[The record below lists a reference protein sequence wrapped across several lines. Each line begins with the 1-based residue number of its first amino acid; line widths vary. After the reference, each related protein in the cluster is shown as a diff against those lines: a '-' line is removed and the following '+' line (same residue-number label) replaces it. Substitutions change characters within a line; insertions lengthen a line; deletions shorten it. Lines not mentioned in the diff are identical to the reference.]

1 MDSAPGLRVR
11 SGQRR
16 RQAPQLRLR
25 VSQVPYF
32 PRSFGRAARSP
43 RGLREWGP
51 LFACIDVGLAIRSD
65 STVALSVLDKEA
77 SSSPALNSLAAEISL
92 LLESYKIGQVTLQHI
107 PGKLNKLADFLS
119 RPKCRGDWPTELAE
133 VKTAKPKRL
142 GQDDFRLGTPGSHDA
157 SAPSPADMSCAR
169 TNISKLAIRGRI
181 LLHMFF
187 LYF

>member
-1 MDSAPGLRVR
+1 MRGPLPDQSHEDLTVDSAPGLRVR

-107 PGKLNKLADFLS
+107 PGKLNKLVDS
-119 RPKCRGDWPTELAE
+119 RGDWPTELTD

-157 SAPSPADMSCAR
+157 SAAGA
-169 TNISKLAIRGRI
+169 TWGAIAS
-181 LLHMFF
+181 
-187 LYF
+187 